1 VTRTAPSRLDLSVVI
16 PVLNEEAN
24 VEELLERLR
33 GVLDGHTESLEI
45 IFVDDGSTDRTFAT
59 LQRLARE
66 QSCVRVIR
74 FARNYGQEA
83 AVQAG
88 MLRSSGRW
96 VLQTDGDLQNPPE
109 EIPKLLALRDR
120 YEIIYGARKERRDP
134 IHRVVASRLMVLLMR
149 HVLGIQLPK
158 DVTTFRLIDG
168 DVARFI
174 ASLPEKRKFFSALT
188 EWSGARSVSVPVAH
202 EARRAGTTKY
212 TLAKLVNHTFDLMV
226 GFSVRP
232 LRIIGMTGAAF
243 AIAGMLFALYRV
255 AQKLW
260 GIDITMGYTSLFA
273 AIVIIGGLQL
283 VALSVIGEYV
293 GRIFIQTQDR
303 PLYRIA
309 EELGF
314 ASAASPSLP
323 APNALQTGCTSP
335 EADGASTSSPSTNTS
350 S

>member
-1 VTRTAPSRLDLSVVI
+1 MTEAATRPLDLSVVI

-24 VEELLERLR
+24 VEELLERLLR
-33 GVLDGHTESLEI
+33 VLNQHTESLEI
-45 IFVDDGSTDRTFAT
+45 IFVDDGSTDATFPT
-59 LQRLARE
+59 LQRLVRE
-66 QSCVRVIR
+66 QSCLRVIR

-88 MLRSSGRW
+88 LLRSAGRW

-120 YEIIYGARKERRDP
+120 FQIIYGARQARRDP
-134 IHRVVASRLMVLLMR
+134 LHRVVASKLMVLMMR
-149 HVLGIQLPK
+149 HILGIQLPK

-202 EARRAGTTKY
+202 DARRAGTTKY
-212 TLAKLVNHTFDLMV
+212 SLAKLINHTFDLMV

-243 AIAGMLFALYRV
+243 AVAGMVFATYRV

-303 PLYRIA
+303 PLYRVA

-314 ASAASPSLP
+314 AP
-323 APNALQTGCTSP
+323 APARALPTTKDPRRSPAAPATDTSP
-335 EADGASTSSPSTNTS
+335 PSTPTPA
-350 S
+350 